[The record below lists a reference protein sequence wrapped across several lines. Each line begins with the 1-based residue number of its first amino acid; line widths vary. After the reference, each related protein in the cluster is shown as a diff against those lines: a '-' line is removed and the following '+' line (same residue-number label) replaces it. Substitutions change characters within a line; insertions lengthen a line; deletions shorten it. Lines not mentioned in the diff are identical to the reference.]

1 MTRSSTAFRRIAV
14 VSATGVLTALASV
27 AAAGAASAATVPQAA
42 AGHVTMVHEGYPQ
55 PCPCDEVIVHDRD
68 NRDNRDDHEG
78 LLTALLE
85 GLL

>member
-14 VSATGVLTALASV
+14 VSATGVLAALASV

-42 AGHVTMVHEGYPQ
+42 AGVAVAQDYGGK
-55 PCPCDEVIVHDRD
+55 PCPCDVVILHDH
-68 NRDNRDDHEG
+68 DDHEHEG